1 MRPLFV
7 KLHRWAGL
15 TTAVFLLITGL
26 TGAVI
31 SWDHELDDLLNRHLF
46 EAHSV
51 GTPQPV
57 NDLIAQVERQFP
69 TMQVL
74 YFPTHTEAGHALEL
88 YMQPRLNPATG
99 EPFAEEFN
107 QLFVDP
113 VSGDIL
119 GHRTWG
125 AVWPIS
131 RENAVSFLYKLHY
144 SLHFPTIA
152 GTDQWG
158 VWLLGIIALIW
169 TLDSFF
175 GLILTLPKRMKK
187 TTVVRKSFF
196 ARWAPHWKIRWNKS
210 AYKLNFDLHQAVSLW
225 TWGLLLIIAF
235 TAFSLNLYR
244 EVFFPVMSAVSDVTP
259 TPYDTRP
266 FTPLAD
272 IEQPTL
278 TIPDAMAIAQDK
290 ATSMGWSEPLGAVF
304 YARNFGLYDFKFF
317 NPEEDHG
324 AGGGGHKTLFIDVQ
338 SGELLGQRLPWT
350 GTAADLFVQA
360 QFPLHSGRILG
371 LPGRILI
378 SVMGLVVAMLS
389 VTGVIIWWRK
399 HRARRLKAAKD
410 LMVPAAL
417 KTLV

>member
-15 TTAVFLLITGL
+15 TTAVFLFITGL

-31 SWDHELDDLLNRHLF
+31 SWDHELDDLLNSHLF
-46 EAHSV
+46 EAPAM

-57 NDLIAQVERQFP
+57 TQLIAQVGQQYP

-99 EPFAEEFN
+99 KAFNEDFN

-113 VSGDIL
+113 VSGEIL

-131 RENAVSFLYKLHY
+131 RENFVSFLYKLHY

-169 TLDSFF
+169 TLDCF
-175 GLILTLPKRMKK
+175 GGVILTLPKRLKK
-187 TTVVRKSFF
+187 TSATKTSWFF
-196 ARWAPHWKIRWNKS
+196 RWAPHWKIRWNKGS
-210 AYKLNFDLHQAVSLW
+210 YKLNFDLHQAVSLW

-244 EVFFPVMSAVSDVTP
+244 EVFFPVMSSVSDVTP

-266 FTPLAD
+266 FTTLPD
-272 IEQPTL
+272 IKEAAVDVPG
-278 TIPDAMAIAQDK
+278 AMLYAQ
-290 ATSMGWSEPLGAVF
+290 AEAERLGWQEPLGAVF
-304 YARNFGLYDFKFF
+304 YARNYGIYDVKFF
-317 NPEEDHG
+317 HPEDDHG
-324 AGGGGHKTLFIDVQ
+324 AGGGGHKTLFVDDQ
-338 SGELLGQRLPWT
+338 SGNVIGQRLPWQ

-399 HRARRLKAAKD
+399 HKARRTTRVRAQA
-410 LMVPAAL
+410 VSA
-417 KTLV
+417 